1 MTQLGVSPVRVM
13 LRGATRH
20 CPVCGSGKLFTNWFN
35 LVKRC
40 PRCGLRF
47 EREPGTFIGAI
58 GMNTIVTFASLMGV
72 IAIGVVLTQPD
83 IPTLPLTIVA
93 VAWAIFVSLAGLPF
107 TKTLW
112 LAIDLLLSPLRD
124 DEAPHAPRVL
134 PSGNSPRVVK
144 PERPKPQLPARPD
157 LN

>member
-1 MTQLGVSPVRVM
+1 
-13 LRGATRH
+13 
-20 CPVCGSGKLFTNWFN
+20 
-35 LVKRC
+35 
-40 PRCGLRF
+40 
-47 EREPGTFIGAI
+47 
-58 GMNTIVTFASLMGV
+58 MNTIVTFGSLMGV
-72 IAIGVVLTQPD
+72 IAIGVVFTQPD

-93 VAWAIFVSLAGLPF
+93 VSWAVFMSLVGMPF

-134 PSGNSPRVVK
+134 PSGNSPRAAK
-144 PERPKPQLPARPD
+144 TSTKPQVPARPD

>member
-1 MTQLGVSPVRVM
+1 MTQLGTTPLRI
-13 LRGATRH
+13 LFRGAARR
-20 CPVCGSGKLFTNWFN
+20 CPVCGSGKLFTHWFN
-35 LVKRC
+35 LKKHC

-58 GMNTIVTFASLMGV
+58 GMNTIVTFGSLMGV
-72 IAIGVVLTQPD
+72 IAIGVVFTQPD

-93 VAWAIFVSLAGLPF
+93 VSWAVFMSLVGMPF

-134 PSGNSPRVVK
+134 PSGNSPRAAK
-144 PERPKPQLPARPD
+144 TSTKPQVPARPD